1 LSEHLLIAPI
11 FFILGALLGSFGNVI
26 ILRLPKGESVV
37 TPRSS
42 CGHCKKPI
50 AFYDNIPIFSWFIL
64 RGKCRNCKTAFS
76 FRYAMVELITAT
88 LFCALYLTYGFQWVL
103 LEYLILAFGL
113 VVVSF
118 IDLDH
123 FIIPD
128 EFSLSGIVIGLAG
141 GWLNPERSFF
151 ESLAGAFFG
160 GGFLWAAAYLYLLL
174 RKEDG
179 MGGGDIKL
187 LAWIG
192 AVLGWTSLPFVV
204 AFAGLSGAIVGLLSM
219 SKESGLKTAIPF
231 GPHLA
236 AGAIAYLL
244 GGIQISEWYF
254 NLFLPAGP

>member
-1 LSEHLLIAPI
+1 MSDQILWASV

-37 TPRSS
+37 KPRSRCGS
-42 CGHCKKPI
+42 CNKQI
-50 AFYDNIPIFSWFIL
+50 AFYDNIPILSWFIL
-64 RGKCRNCKTAFS
+64 RGKCRHCHAKFS
-76 FRYAMVELITAT
+76 FRYPFVELITGA
-88 LFCALYLTYGFQWVL
+88 LFCGLFLTYGFQWIL
-103 LEYLILAFGL
+103 IEYLIMAFGL

-128 EFSLSGIVIGLAG
+128 EFSLSGIVIGLLGA
-141 GWLNPERSFF
+141 LANPDRSFW
-151 ESLAGAFFG
+151 SAVAGVLFG
-160 GGFLWAAAYLYLLL
+160 GGILWAAAYIYLVL

-192 AVLGWTSLPFVV
+192 AVLGWTSLPLIV
-204 AFAGLSGAIVGLLSM
+204 AFAGLSGAAIGLLTM
-219 SKESGLKTAIPF
+219 SKDSGLKTAIPF

-236 AGAIAYLL
+236 AGALVYMFA
-244 GGIQISEWYF
+244 GQQITDWYF
-254 NLFLPAGP
+254 GLFVPPL